1 MLIYGAEALRLTA
14 HPGNPVLHAANNYFY
29 NNSDHNF
36 DPIDEFYTV
45 VEANY
50 HMDTYTEPVLL
61 TTMPLVSSWYR
72 QATRSRIA
80 NRFWRNY
87 MVNTVVN
94 SIAELTGQ
102 NEEASVSTAA
112 RAHEASAATTL
123 LLSSS
128 NFGVDDLDAVDGS
141 SSSST
146 TITAT
151 ISTTASFTV
160 TSTAWSGPAST
171 ASAASCTAYTVSSNT
186 TQQETGYALSS
197 SNAQAV
203 DATSETETTASAA
216 GEADDLTVNAD
227 ASHVSEIAATE
238 NSTGSIA
245 SSQTS
250 ASSTNTK
257 LLVLV

>member
-1 MLIYGAEALRLTA
+1 MALV
-14 HPGNPVLHAANNYFY
+14 P
-29 NNSDHNF
+29 
-36 DPIDEFYTV
+36 
-45 VEANY
+45 
-50 HMDTYTEPVLL
+50 
-61 TTMPLVSSWYR
+61 SWYR

-112 RAHEASAATTL
+112 TVAKAHEASAATTL

-151 ISTTASFTV
+151 ISTTASSTV
-160 TSTAWSGPAST
+160 TST
-171 ASAASCTAYTVSSNT
+171 ASAASSTAYTVSSNT

-203 DATSETETTASAA
+203 DATSETETPCSAA

-227 ASHVSEIAATE
+227 ASHESEIAATD

>member
-1 MLIYGAEALRLTA
+1 MVPTSDTQSYCESVLAQLHGEHSGEQYRGADGPER
-14 HPGNPVLHAANNYFY
+14 GGFR
-29 NNSDHNF
+29 
-36 DPIDEFYTV
+36 IDGGDGGQGARGVGRHDSVTV
-45 VEANY
+45 K
-50 HMDTYTEPVLL
+50 
-61 TTMPLVSSWYR
+61 
-72 QATRSRIA
+72 
-80 NRFWRNY
+80 
-87 MVNTVVN
+87 
-94 SIAELTGQ
+94 
-102 NEEASVSTAA
+102 
-112 RAHEASAATTL
+112 
-123 LLSSS
+123 S

-151 ISTTASFTV
+151 ISTTASSTV

-171 ASAASCTAYTVSSNT
+171 ASSTAYTVSSNT

-203 DATSETETTASAA
+203 DATSETETPCSAA

-227 ASHVSEIAATE
+227 ASHVSEIAATD

-245 SSQTS
+245 SSQY
-250 ASSTNTK
+250 K